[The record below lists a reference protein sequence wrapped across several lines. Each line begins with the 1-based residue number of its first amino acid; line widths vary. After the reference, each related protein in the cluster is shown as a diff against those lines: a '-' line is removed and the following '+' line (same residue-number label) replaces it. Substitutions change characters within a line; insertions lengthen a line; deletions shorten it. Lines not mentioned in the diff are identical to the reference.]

1 MIYCLKIALEY
12 KFRNKTNGGL
22 IHLKTLEPTVIFYTL
37 YSFVTMQCQNGTK
50 IKNIYN
56 NNMLLNYY
64 KSYSYYIIYS

>member
-37 YSFVTMQCQNGTK
+37 YSFVTMSKWN
-50 IKNIYN
+50 KNKKYIYN